1 MKSSELDADAER
13 KKIQDIRI
21 KAPTDSNI
29 AQQIKPSDETS
40 DKMGQPETSGKY
52 KIKPE

>member
-21 KAPTDSNI
+21 KALTDSNI
-29 AQQIKPSDETS
+29 AQQIKPSGEKSTPEQAETA
-40 DKMGQPETSGKY
+40 GKY